1 VEVEGF
7 LAAEVEGLAEAAEEE
22 ASEAMICE
30 CLQNQPLYTMSR
42 PIPIIQ
48 LYYFK
53 ELVLFHPIFMSKVR

>member
-7 LAAEVEGLAEAAEEE
+7 LAAEVEGLGEAAEEE
-22 ASEAMICE
+22 AAEAVIRE
-30 CLQNQPLYTMSR
+30 CLQNQSLYTKSR

-53 ELVLFHPIFMSKVR
+53 ELVLFHPIFISKLR